1 MNSKNLSEN
10 TVMPPKISLA
20 IMLRLGLFQ
29 VGLGIMSVLLLG
41 LLNRIM
47 IKELQIPATLTSLVI
62 AITLFVAPARV
73 WFGQMSDR
81 RPLFGL
87 HRTGY
92 VLVGAGSFAVL
103 SFVAVQ
109 AIWQMA
115 TSLYQTGWSGAT
127 WGWIS
132 LLIFLFGM
140 YGVAIGAASTPFTTL
155 LVDITDEE
163 ERSKI
168 VGIDWAMLLSGTIA
182 GAITIGVL
190 LKKLEVLPIF
200 KTVKAQGANI
210 QAADFLSLVEA
221 LKGTLNP
228 LYIVMPLIV
237 VGLAFV
243 ATWGIE
249 RRYSRYAQRML
260 NSGVSAETVGFGQAW
275 SILTENR
282 QTSYFFSFLIA
293 MSVGLFLQ
301 DPILEPFGGDI
312 FGLAPGATAVLNA
325 FWGSG
330 TVVGILLAGFL
341 ISPRIG
347 KRQTAKLGCQGV
359 VISLVLVIA
368 TSFTGNAK
376 LLQFVLLLFGLA
388 SGVTTTGAITLML
401 DLTAVETAGTF
412 IGAWG
417 LAQALARGCSTL
429 FGGVL
434 LDLGK
439 LVFGK
444 NLLFAYGT
452 VFGLQAVAMLVAIQL
467 LGRVNVQEFQSSA
480 KDTIAAVIANDV

>member
-1 MNSKNLSEN
+1 MNSNNLSEN
-10 TVMPPKISLA
+10 TFMPPKISLA

-62 AITLFVAPARV
+62 AVTLFVAPARV

-81 RPLFGL
+81 RPIFGM

-127 WGWIS
+127 LAWIS
-132 LLIFLFGM
+132 LLIVLFGM

-190 LKKLEVLPIF
+190 LKKLELLPIF
-200 KTVKAQGANI
+200 KTVKSQGLNI

-243 ATWGIE
+243 ATWGVE
-249 RRYSRYAQRML
+249 RRYSRYEQRMG
-260 NSGVSAETVGFGQAW
+260 GVSVETVGFGQAW

-312 FGLAPGATAVLNA
+312 FGLAPGATALLNA

-330 TVVGILLAGFL
+330 TVIGILLAGFL

-359 VISLVLVIA
+359 VIALVLVIL
-368 TSFTGNAK
+368 TSFTGDAK

-439 LVFGK
+439 LVFGN
-444 NLLFAYGT
+444 NLLLAYGT

-467 LGRVNVQEFQSSA
+467 LGRVNVQEFQASA

>member
-1 MNSKNLSEN
+1 MNSNNLSEK
-10 TVMPPKISLA
+10 TSMPPKISLA

-62 AITLFVAPARV
+62 AVTLFVAPARV

-81 RPLFGL
+81 RPMFGM

-92 VLVGAGSFAVL
+92 VLLGAGSFAVL

-190 LKKLEVLPIF
+190 LKKLELLPIF
-200 KTVKAQGANI
+200 KTVKSQGLNI

-237 VGLAFV
+237 VGLAFI
-243 ATWGIE
+243 ATWGVE
-249 RRYSRYAQRML
+249 RRYSRYEQRMA
-260 NSGVSAETVGFGQAW
+260 GVSVETVGFGQAW

-312 FGLAPGATAVLNA
+312 FGLAPGATAMLNA

-330 TVVGILLAGFL
+330 TVIGILLAGFL

-467 LGRVNVQEFQSSA
+467 LGRVNVQEFQASA

>member
-1 MNSKNLSEN
+1 ML
-10 TVMPPKISLA
+10 PKITLST
-20 IMLRLGLFQ
+20 MLRLGLFQ
-29 VGLGIMSVLLLG
+29 MGLGMMSVLLLG

-73 WFGQMSDR
+73 WFGQLSDQ
-81 RPLFGL
+81 RPIFGT

-92 VLVGAGSFAVL
+92 VLAGAGCFAVL
-103 SFVAVQ
+103 AFAAVQ
-109 AIWQMA
+109 VIWQMA

-127 WGWIS
+127 FGWTS
-132 LLIFLFGM
+132 LLMVLFGL
-140 YGVAIGAASTPFTTL
+140 YGVAIGASSTPFATL
-155 LVDITDEE
+155 LVDITEEE

-168 VGIDWAMLLSGTIA
+168 VGVDWAMLLSGTIT

-190 LKKLEVLPIF
+190 LKQLERLPIF
-200 KTVKAQGANI
+200 QTVKAQGQNI
-210 QAADFLSLVEA
+210 QSADFLTLVDA
-221 LKGTLNP
+221 LRGTLNP
-228 LYIVMPLIV
+228 LYVVIPLIV

-243 ATWGIE
+243 ATWGVE
-249 RRYSRYAQRML
+249 RRYSRYQQRML
-260 NSGVSAETVGFGQAW
+260 ATNSSSETVGFKQAW
-275 SILTENR
+275 QILTANR

-312 FGLAPGATAVLNA
+312 FGLAPGATALLNA

-330 TVVGILLAGFL
+330 TVIGILLAGFL

-347 KRQTAKLGCQGV
+347 KRQTAKYGCQGV
-359 VISLVLVIA
+359 VISLVLVILTA
-368 TSFTGNAK
+368 LTGNAK
-376 LLQFVLLLFGLA
+376 LLQFVLLIFGLA
-388 SGVTTTGAITLML
+388 SGMTTTGAITLML

-429 FGGVL
+429 LGGLL
-434 LDLGK
+434 LDVGK
-439 LVFGK
+439 LVFGS
-444 NLLFAYGT
+444 NLLMAYST
-452 VFGLQAVAMLVAIQL
+452 VFCLQALSMLFAIQL
-467 LGRVNVQEFQSSA
+467 LGRVNVQEFQSNA
-480 KDTIAAVIANDV
+480 KDTIAAVIANDA

>member
-1 MNSKNLSEN
+1 MNSNNLSEK
-10 TVMPPKISLA
+10 TSMPPKISLA

-62 AITLFVAPARV
+62 AVTLFVAPARV

-81 RPLFGL
+81 RPMFGM

-92 VLVGAGSFAVL
+92 VLLGAGSFAGL

-115 TSLYQTGWSGAT
+115 TSLYNTGWSGAT

-168 VGIDWAMLLSGTIA
+168 VGIDWAMLLMGTIA

-200 KTVKAQGANI
+200 QTVKAQGQNI

-237 VGLAFV
+237 LGLAFI
-243 ATWGIE
+243 ATWGVE
-249 RRYSRYAQRML
+249 RRYSRYEQRL
-260 NSGVSAETVGFGQAW
+260 GGVSVETVGFGQAW
-275 SILTENR
+275 RILTESR

-312 FGLAPGATAVLNA
+312 FGLAPGATAMLNA

-359 VISLVLVIA
+359 VIALVLVVL
-368 TSFTGNAK
+368 TSLTANAK

-439 LVFGK
+439 LVFGN
-444 NLLFAYGT
+444 NLLLAYGT

-467 LGRVNVQEFQSSA
+467 LGRVNVQEFQASA

>member
-1 MNSKNLSEN
+1 
-10 TVMPPKISLA
+10 
-20 IMLRLGLFQ
+20 
-29 VGLGIMSVLLLG
+29 
-41 LLNRIM
+41 
-47 IKELQIPATLTSLVI
+47 
-62 AITLFVAPARV
+62 
-73 WFGQMSDR
+73 
-81 RPLFGL
+81 
-87 HRTGY
+87 
-92 VLVGAGSFAVL
+92 
-103 SFVAVQ
+103 
-109 AIWQMA
+109 
-115 TSLYQTGWSGAT
+115 
-127 WGWIS
+127 
-132 LLIFLFGM
+132 
-140 YGVAIGAASTPFTTL
+140 
-155 LVDITDEE
+155 
-163 ERSKI
+163 
-168 VGIDWAMLLSGTIA
+168 
-182 GAITIGVL
+182 
-190 LKKLEVLPIF
+190 
-200 KTVKAQGANI
+200 VKAQGQNI

-243 ATWGIE
+243 ATWGVE
-249 RRYSRYAQRML
+249 RRYSRYEQRMG
-260 NSGVSAETVGFGQAW
+260 GVSVETVGFGQAW

-312 FGLAPGATAVLNA
+312 FGLAPGATALLNA

-330 TVVGILLAGFL
+330 TVIGIILAGFL

>member
-1 MNSKNLSEN
+1 MNSNNPSEN
-10 TVMPPKISLA
+10 TAMPPKISIA

-62 AITLFVAPARV
+62 AVTLFVAPARV

-81 RPLFGL
+81 RPMFGL

-200 KTVKAQGANI
+200 QTVKAQGRNV

-228 LYIVMPLIV
+228 LYVVVPLIV
-237 VGLAFV
+237 VGLAIV
-243 ATWGIE
+243 ATWGVE
-249 RRYSRYAQRML
+249 RRYSRYEQRMG
-260 NSGVSAETVGFGQAW
+260 GVSAETVGFGQAW
-275 SILTENR
+275 RILTANR

-359 VISLVLVIA
+359 VIALVLVVL
-368 TSFTGNAK
+368 TSLTANAK

-429 FGGVL
+429 VGGVL

-439 LVFGK
+439 LVFGN
-444 NLLFAYGT
+444 NLLLAYGT
-452 VFGLQAVAMLVAIQL
+452 VFGVQAVAMLVAIQL